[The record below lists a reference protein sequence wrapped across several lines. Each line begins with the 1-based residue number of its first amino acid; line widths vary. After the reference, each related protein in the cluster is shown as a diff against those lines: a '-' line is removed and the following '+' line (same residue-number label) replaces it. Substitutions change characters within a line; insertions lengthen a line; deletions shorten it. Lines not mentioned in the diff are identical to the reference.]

1 MSVTVVV
8 GAQWGD
14 EGKGKIVD
22 ILSAE
27 MNYVVRY
34 QGGAN
39 AGHTLNLKGEQ
50 YILHLIPSGILHPK
64 TTCIIGNGVVID
76 PEALLEEIRFLESK
90 GIEVDGRLLISE
102 RAHVIFDYHKILDK
116 IRESDSNETRIG
128 TTGRGIGPAY
138 SDKVNRC
145 GIRMVDL
152 IDEKMFIE
160 LLQSRLRA
168 VNRTLEKM
176 HQQPP
181 LHSDE
186 MLNKYLEMRTQI
198 IPLIEDTGLVLYQA
212 VTARKKVL
220 MEGAQGT
227 LLDIDHG
234 TYPFVTSSN
243 PVSAGACIGTGIGP
257 TQINEILGV
266 MKAYTTRVGEGP
278 FPTELTGSEGDEIR
292 EIGKEYGATTGRPRR
307 CGWFDLVIARYAA
320 RVNGLTGLAIT
331 KLDVLDRMTSIK
343 ICIGYRYM
351 EKNISEF
358 PADLSQLEQC
368 EPVYRELSGWET
380 DTSDAT
386 DYKDLPDNAQK
397 YLQFLEEHIGVPIR
411 MVSVGPMRK
420 KTIIK

>member
-8 GAQWGD
+8 GSQWGD

-50 YILHLIPSGILHPK
+50 YILHLIPSGILHPQ
-64 TTCIIGNGVVID
+64 TTCIIGNGVVVD
-76 PEALLEEIRFLESK
+76 PEALLEEMRFLESK
-90 GIEVDGRLLISE
+90 GIEVDGRLQISE
-102 RAHVIFDYHKILDK
+102 RAHVIFDFHKILDK
-116 IRESDSNETRIG
+116 VRESDSSEKRIG

-138 SDKVNRC
+138 SDKINRC

-152 IDEKMFIE
+152 VDERVFIE
-160 LLQSRLRA
+160 LLHSRLRS
-168 VNRTLEKM
+168 VNKSLEKIYD
-176 HQQPP
+176 HPP
-181 LHSDE
+181 LPIDE
-186 MLNKYLEMRTQI
+186 MVNKYLQMRTQI
-198 IPLIEDTGLVLYQA
+198 IPFIKDTSLALYQA
-212 VTARKKVL
+212 VTSGKKVL

-227 LLDIDHG
+227 LLDVDHG

-243 PVSAGACIGTGIGP
+243 PVSAGACIGSGIGP

-278 FPTELTGSEGDEIR
+278 FPTELTGFKGDEIR

-331 KLDVLDRMTSIK
+331 KLDVLDQMKSIK
-343 ICIGYRYM
+343 ICTSYRYTGN
-351 EKNISEF
+351 EISEF
-358 PADLSQLEQC
+358 PADLSRLERC
-368 EPVYRELSGWET
+368 EPVYQELPGWQSNTSEASRYRE
-380 DTSDAT
+380 
-386 DYKDLPDNAQK
+386 LPDNAQK
-397 YLQFLEEHIGVPIR
+397 YLQFLEEQIGVPIR